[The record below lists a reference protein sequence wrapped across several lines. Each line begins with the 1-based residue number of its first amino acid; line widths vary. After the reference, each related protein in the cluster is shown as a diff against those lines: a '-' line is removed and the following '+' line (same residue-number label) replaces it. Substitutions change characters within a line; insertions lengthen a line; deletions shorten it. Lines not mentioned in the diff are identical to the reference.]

1 MHQPGIEPGSVPWQ
15 GTILPLDHWCYCEIN
30 FIKAIKFDDRTTFI
44 QHKGNM
50 PASVKIALFN
60 HKSKLQL
67 KRRTSPYEELG
78 HYIKVISLSS
88 LLIQHKRQSL

>member
-1 MHQPGIEPGSVPWQ
+1 MERAYAGSEISLV
-15 GTILPLDHWCYCEIN
+15 ILLFSLTKKSKKKKE
-30 FIKAIKFDDRTTFI
+30 IKFDDRTTFI

>member
-1 MHQPGIEPGSVPWQ
+1 
-15 GTILPLDHWCYCEIN
+15 
-30 FIKAIKFDDRTTFI
+30 
-44 QHKGNM
+44 M